1 MAEETPE
8 ERDMRRGAAYR
19 SAVIALMV
27 SFYGGFLHLPSAPF
41 KQSFL
46 IAAALQLLLIVLK
59 RLVPAD
65 RLPQALNA
73 YETVA
78 DGITVLLFAVG
89 VLGRIAY
96 APENL

>member
-1 MAEETPE
+1 MTEESRE
-8 ERDMRRGAAYR
+8 DRDLRRGAAFR
-19 SAVIALMV
+19 SAVIAVMV
-27 SFYGGFLHLPSAPF
+27 ALYGWFMHLPAAPL
-41 KQSFL
+41 KQTFL

-65 RLPQALNA
+65 QLPQALNT

-96 APENL
+96 LPENL